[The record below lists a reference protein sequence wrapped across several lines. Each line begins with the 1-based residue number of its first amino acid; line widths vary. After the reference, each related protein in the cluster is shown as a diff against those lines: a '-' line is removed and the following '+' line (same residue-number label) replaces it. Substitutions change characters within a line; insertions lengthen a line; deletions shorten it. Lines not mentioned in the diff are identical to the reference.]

1 MKKEILCIVIPILLI
16 TACTHSFGVG
26 AGTRG
31 RRSSVSTGTG
41 ISTGTKT
48 QKINDNIMKEKAK
61 TTAKK
66 PTPKKVVEQQTIKN
80 NKVEATDTTEVT
92 ENTNKTNT
100 TTKRVKQERQ
110 E

>member
-66 PTPKKVVEQQTIKN
+66 PIPKKVVGQNTIKN
-80 NKVEATDTTEVT
+80 HTPEATG
-92 ENTNKTNT
+92 NT
-100 TTKRVKQERQ
+100 TKTGTTVKRVKQERQ

>member
-31 RRSSVSTGTG
+31 RRSLVSTGTG

-61 TTAKK
+61 TTVKK
-66 PTPKKVVEQQTIKN
+66 PTPKKVVGQYTIKI
-80 NKVEATDTTEVT
+80 NKTEST
-92 ENTNKTNT
+92 GNTNKTGT
-100 TTKRVKQERQ
+100 TVKRVKQERQ

>member
-48 QKINDNIMKEKAK
+48 QK
-61 TTAKK
+61 
-66 PTPKKVVEQQTIKN
+66 
-80 NKVEATDTTEVT
+80 
-92 ENTNKTNT
+92 
-100 TTKRVKQERQ
+100 
-110 E
+110 